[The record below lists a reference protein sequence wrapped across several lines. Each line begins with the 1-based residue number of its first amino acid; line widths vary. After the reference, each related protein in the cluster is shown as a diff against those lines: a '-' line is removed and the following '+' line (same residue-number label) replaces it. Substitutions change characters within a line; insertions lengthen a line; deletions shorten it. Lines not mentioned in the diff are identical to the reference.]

1 MPIYAMAG
9 IWRRLRS
16 KEESMQAWRAKTIA
30 GVVCSLGLAA
40 CGADAEPAP
49 QTGVLDG
56 AVTAGATTPDASV
69 SDSDASSAVDAAGSQ
84 TSRDAGASLG
94 VPAGAQP
101 DASASADAGSSAR
114 DAAAGRSDAGSDAGP
129 GNDASAPLDK
139 FSFFVTSLNAMR
151 MLSGNRN
158 GFGGDLR
165 HGETGEGAGLRGAD
179 KICKEAAELGMP
191 GAAAKQWRAFLSTTT
206 VAARTRIGE
215 GPWYDRKGRLIAQNL
230 TALMNE
236 RPQGAPVEIRDDLPN
251 ELGEPNRAGSAE
263 NGRDDNHD
271 VVTATNANG
280 EYDGSNTC
288 ADWTSTTA
296 MLSGGGGAMG
306 LAGPRI
312 GHSWPAGSGRHWAAA
327 HNTAGCVASVNLV
340 QGGTGV
346 ANGIGNLGGYGA
358 IYCFA
363 LTP

>member
-1 MPIYAMAG
+1 MH
-9 IWRRLRS
+9 
-16 KEESMQAWRAKTIA
+16 AWRSMTCARD
-30 GVVCSLGLAA
+30 VCVLGLTLSAAA
-40 CGADAEPAP
+40 CGGSDAEPAQ

-56 AVTAGATTPDASV
+56 ATIVGGAMAPDAS
-69 SDSDASSAVDAAGSQ
+69 SPAGFDASSGPGPTVPPAVTDAASSLGG
-84 TSRDAGASLG
+84 TDAGRAEAG
-94 VPAGAQP
+94 VG
-101 DASASADAGSSAR
+101 
-114 DAAAGRSDAGSDAGP
+114 AGSDAGP
-129 GNDASAPLDK
+129 NNRDAGRGPIEAGSAGGDTGATLER

-179 KICKEAAELGMP
+179 KICTEAAELSMP
-191 GAAAKQWRAFLSTTT
+191 GAAAKQWRAYLSTTT

-215 GPWYDRKGRLIAQNL
+215 GPWYDRKGRLIAQNW
-230 TALMNE
+230 AGLMSE
-236 RPQGAPVEIRDDLPN
+236 RPQGAPADIRDDLPN
-251 ELGEPNRAGSAE
+251 ELGDPNRAGSAE
-263 NGRDDNHD
+263 GGRDDNHD
-271 VVTATNANG
+271 VITATNAAG
-280 EYDGSNTC
+280 EYDGSNSC

-296 MLSGGGGAMG
+296 TLPGGGGAMG

-312 GHSWPAGSGRHWAAA
+312 GHSWPAGSGQHWAAA
-327 HNTAGCVASVNLV
+327 HNTAGCVPSVNLV
-340 QGGTGV
+340 QGGAGV

>member
-1 MPIYAMAG
+1 
-9 IWRRLRS
+9 
-16 KEESMQAWRAKTIA
+16 MQAWRPRNSA
-30 GVVCSLGLAA
+30 GVVCILGLASGVAA
-40 CGADAEPAP
+40 C
-49 QTGVLDG
+49 
-56 AVTAGATTPDASV
+56 
-69 SDSDASSAVDAAGSQ
+69 
-84 TSRDAGASLG
+84 
-94 VPAGAQP
+94 
-101 DASASADAGSSAR
+101 
-114 DAAAGRSDAGSDAGP
+114 AGSDAGP
-129 GNDASAPLDK
+129 SKQTGLFDAAATAADAMTLDGSSQVGSDASSGIDAAGSQPGRDAGGSTGTGAQAEAGSGGTAGPGNRDAGGQSGGDAGASNDASATLDK

-179 KICKEAAELGMP
+179 KICTEIAELSMP

-206 VAARTRIGE
+206 VAARTRIGD

-236 RPQGAPVEIRDDLPN
+236 RPQGAPAEIRDDLPN
-251 ELGEPNRAGSAE
+251 ELGDPNRAGSAE
-263 NGRDDNHD
+263 GGRDDNHD
-271 VVTATNANG
+271 VITATNANG

-296 MLSGGGGAMG
+296 VLPGGGGAMG
-306 LAGPRI
+306 LGGPRI

-327 HNTAGCVASVNLV
+327 HNTAGCVPSVNLV
-340 QGGTGV
+340 QGGAGV

-363 LTP
+363 LAP